1 MNFGSA
7 GNIIVL
13 LALAT
18 QACHSTLQDN
28 PAFVFDGKTA
38 MLSLANYE
46 KSDETGQAF
55 SQLIILDKN
64 STVTIEI
71 VEIPPGV
78 SFFITQI
85 HTHLYNVTL
94 SYDETI
100 IARRYTS
107 GSNIGLVIN
116 VNEQNAP
123 KIYVQND
130 NRANVEALLA
140 VVAYPDNA
148 PVPGGCNMEFDTE
161 IAPYHKLT
169 VTDSTVKVDIQPGA
183 SPKSKGIP
191 VPCEAN
197 AVQHEMYRLFL
208 PEQDFTSSTYFS
220 SIVDVL
226 TVQGIRANSRKIP
239 SSATGS
245 KMRRVYSAYP
255 GTGSVYA
262 ALAITGNNTAAYV
275 PAFTY
280 ACSPSNWMDTC
291 QVLRNIGI
299 SVFLGCILGLTWLG
313 FWWLYAIPVFAILLA
328 TTTLGFFWSSIAY
341 FSSPAGVG
349 YLENDTNFWL
359 IFILLIFFVPL
370 ALSVVPD
377 SANIICC
384 AILGSYSVVI
394 SIDHYV
400 GSNLKYIIINI
411 VRRATSPGF
420 NVAVIHPPY
429 QSKDICLTVFWIILA
444 VAGIIFQ
451 LRLNRG
457 RPPFPPGMSVPG
469 TRNLPQSER
478 TPLLVESRMPISAS
492 RSDDH
497 IFESPKW
504 YNRFFPC
511 FKLY

>member
-28 PAFVFDGKTA
+28 PAFVF
-38 MLSLANYE
+38 
-46 KSDETGQAF
+46 
-55 SQLIILDKN
+55 
-64 STVTIEI
+64 
-71 VEIPPGV
+71 
-78 SFFITQI
+78 
-85 HTHLYNVTL
+85 
-94 SYDETI
+94 
-100 IARRYTS
+100 
-107 GSNIGLVIN
+107 
-116 VNEQNAP
+116 
-123 KIYVQND
+123 
-130 NRANVEALLA
+130 
-140 VVAYPDNA
+140 A

-291 QVLRNIGI
+291 QVLNSPFSKVLCAVILFLGFFTTFLGHRYFKTEMFLLGFLSGALLSYITVAIVGNYGPSGNIGI